1 VFWVHAS
8 NTARLEQSFRGIA
21 ELVKV
26 RGRKEPQA
34 DVFKL
39 VQDWLR
45 DEKNGRWLLVVDNAD
60 DAGALSA
67 QVGDSQKSQADD
79 GDGDSSNMRALQ
91 HPLSRYLPP
100 SRHGCVLVTSR
111 TRQAAMQLVEDSDII
126 AIEPMDDAA
135 AHALLRK
142 KLGDEGKKR
151 DSNNDIAE
159 LAAALDHMPL
169 ALVQAAAYIRQRAP
183 RCSVQQYLKEYRQSD
198 SRATSLLNQRA
209 GHLRRDEAAS
219 NAILITWQIS
229 FDHVRSSRQS
239 AADLLSLMSFFDRQG
254 IPEALLRS
262 RDSTANNSDDNDDD
276 FEDDLDTLRD
286 YSFVTVTRDAKTFE
300 MHSLVQLATR
310 KWLESQQQLNRWRE
324 QFISNLC
331 VELPTG
337 EHENWERCQALFP
350 HARAALSQ
358 RPASQKSLEEWALL
372 LYKAA
377 WYAWQQGKAG
387 EAEQMSMMSMEVRRE
402 VLGKESKETSD
413 SMGLVGLARSLGG
426 KYEEAEAVHRQT
438 LAMREKALGHEHPDT
453 LASMNNL
460 ALVLD
465 RQGKYEE
472 AEAMHRQELAICEKV
487 LGREHPSTLTSMNNL
502 AGVLDRQGKY
512 EEAEAMHRQTLAT
525 REKVLGREH
534 PSTLASVYCLAHLLA
549 QQGCYKESLT
559 LYDRACAGH
568 SVVLGD
574 YHPTTRTCYKYR
586 STVASQMEA
595 PVAHSR
601 VDPDNAIS
609 APTGQERVASR
620 ELMHVYQPPVEPVP
634 DLRLPSLNRKGIS
647 DAVKSVVTSSAT
659 PPPAENSLV
668 SKSFRTDA
676 EEMEEMNSL
685 THIAIGPVGRPTEED
700 TMPQVEQEEYA
711 NHDSKDHDG
720 GVCANILGPAARLK
734 RQFLQLAQYT
744 GWGVKDGHRRIEWL
758 CVRLVSLN
766 TERCAY
772 RFNKGLR

>member
-8 NTARLEQSFRGIA
+8 NTARLEQSFREIA

-39 VQDWLR
+39 VHDWLR

-79 GDGDSSNMRALQ
+79 GGGDSSNMRALQ
-91 HPLSRYLPP
+91 HPLRRYLPP

-142 KLGDEGKKR
+142 KLGDKGKKSGNNSDG
-151 DSNNDIAE
+151 DSNTDIAK

-229 FDHVRSSRQS
+229 FDHMRSSRQS

-262 RDSTANNSDDNDDD
+262 RDSTANNRDDNDD
-276 FEDDLDTLRD
+276 FEDDLDRLRD

-337 EHENWERCQALFP
+337 EHENWGRCQALFP

-438 LAMREKALGHEHPDT
+438 LAMREKVLGHEHPDT
-453 LASMNNL
+453 LTRMNNL
-460 ALVLD
+460 AVVLD
-465 RQGKYEE
+465 
-472 AEAMHRQELAICEKV
+472 
-487 LGREHPSTLTSMNNL
+487 S
-502 AGVLDRQGKY
+502 QGKY

-525 REKVLGREH
+525 REKVLRREHPSTLTSMNNLANVLDSQGKYEEAKAMHRQTLATREKVLGREH
-534 PSTLASVYCLAHLLA
+534 PSTLTSMNNLALVLNRQGKYDEAEAMHRQTLATREKVLGREHPDTLASMNNLANVLKSQGKYKEAEAVHRQTLAMYEKVLGREHPSTLTSMKNLANVLKSQGKYEEAEAMHWQELAICEKVLGREHLDTLTSVYCLAHLLA
-549 QQGCYKESLT
+549 KQHMFKESLN
-559 LYDRACAGH
+559 LYQRACKGY
-568 SVVLGD
+568 SIVLGEH
-574 YHPTTRTCYKYR
+574 HPTTRACQQHR
-586 STVASQMEA
+586 SEVLESQEQSSVVFSA
-595 PVAHSR
+595 PDKSV
-601 VDPDNAIS
+601 S
-609 APTGQERVASR
+609 APTRKVSR
-620 ELMHVYQPPVEPVP
+620 LSRGLAH
-634 DLRLPSLNRKGIS
+634 LRIRSL
-647 DAVKSVVTSSAT
+647 
-659 PPPAENSLV
+659 
-668 SKSFRTDA
+668 
-676 EEMEEMNSL
+676 
-685 THIAIGPVGRPTEED
+685 
-700 TMPQVEQEEYA
+700 
-711 NHDSKDHDG
+711 KD
-720 GVCANILGPAARLK
+720 
-734 RQFLQLAQYT
+734 
-744 GWGVKDGHRRIEWL
+744 RR
-758 CVRLVSLN
+758 
-766 TERCAY
+766 
-772 RFNKGLR
+772 G